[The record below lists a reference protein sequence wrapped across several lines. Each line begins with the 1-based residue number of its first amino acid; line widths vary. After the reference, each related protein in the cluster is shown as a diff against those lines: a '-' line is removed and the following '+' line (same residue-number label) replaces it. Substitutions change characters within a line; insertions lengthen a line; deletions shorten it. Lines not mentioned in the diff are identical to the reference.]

1 MRLRQKLPEA
11 VRSLRL
17 DERRLA
23 WGLTDRGTAV
33 VATPTSLLAGDL
45 VLPWSSIAKASW
57 DQPVLTVREVAELE
71 DGGTTHRFAL
81 VEDDRLAEVV
91 RAQVTSSVAWSDVR
105 RLQPRGKV
113 RVVARRVPGQ
123 DALLWQTV
131 WLEGADPGDP
141 VLRAQAE
148 ALVAALRGTIG

>member
-1 MRLRQKLPEA
+1 MRLRKQLPEA

-23 WGLTDRGTAV
+23 WGVTDQGTAV
-33 VATPTSLLAGDL
+33 VATPTSLLAGDV
-45 VLPWSSIAKASW
+45 VLPWTSVAKASW
-57 DQPVLTVREVAELE
+57 DQPVLTVHEVAEVE
-71 DGGTTHRFAL
+71 GEGATHRFAL
-81 VEDDRLAEVV
+81 VADDRLAEVV
-91 RAQVTSSVAWSDVR
+91 RGQVTSSVAWSDVR

-131 WLEGADPGDP
+131 WLEGADPNDP
-141 VLRAQAE
+141 LLRAQAE
-148 ALVAALRGTIG
+148 ELVAALRGTLG

>member
-1 MRLRQKLPEA
+1 VRFRQQLPEA

-23 WGLTDRGTAV
+23 WGVTDSGTAV
-33 VATPTSLLAGDL
+33 VATPTSLVAGSG
-45 VLPWSSIAKASW
+45 VLPWTAIARASW
-57 DQPVLTVREVAELE
+57 DQPVLTVREVAEVE
-71 DGGTTHRFAL
+71 GAGTEHRFAL

-105 RLQPRGKV
+105 RLGSGGKV

-131 WLEGADPGDP
+131 WLEGTDPSDP
-141 VLRAQAE
+141 LLREQAE
-148 ALVAALRGTIG
+148 ALVAALRGTLG

>member
-1 MRLRQKLPEA
+1 MRFRQQVPEA

-23 WGLTDRGTAV
+23 WAVTDSGTAV
-33 VATPTSLLAGDL
+33 VATPTSLLAGSV
-45 VLPWSSIAKASW
+45 VLPWTSIAKVSW
-57 DQPVLTVREVAELE
+57 EPPVLVLREVAEVE
-71 DGGTTHRFAL
+71 DAGEQHRFVLA
-81 VEDDRLAEVV
+81 EDSRLAEVV

-105 RLQPRGKV
+105 RLEPRGKV

-131 WLEGADPGDP
+131 WLEGTDPSAP
-141 VLRAQAE
+141 LLRAQAE
-148 ALVAALRGTIG
+148 ELVAALRGTLG

>member
-1 MRLRQKLPEA
+1 VRFRQQVPDP
-11 VRSLRL
+11 VRALRL

-23 WGLTDRGTAV
+23 WGVTDSGTAV
-33 VATPTSLLAGDL
+33 VATPTALLAGDL
-45 VLPWSSIAKASW
+45 VLPWNQVAKASW
-57 DQPVLTVREVAELE
+57 DQPVLTVSEVAEVE
-71 DGGTTHRFAL
+71 GTGTAHRFAL

-105 RLQPRGKV
+105 RLEPRGKV

-131 WLEGADPGDP
+131 WLEGTDPSDP
-141 VLRAQAE
+141 LLRAQAE
-148 ALVAALRGTIG
+148 ELVAALRGTIG